1 MAYCKLIYTIYNEGE
16 RTLIEYLS
24 FKFCVKDEKYQP

>member
-1 MAYCKLIYTIYNEGE
+1 MAYCKLVHTSYNEAE

-24 FKFCVKDEKYQP
+24 FKFCVKDEKYQL